1 MGDKKNKQK
10 ELVGISFNRSVP
22 RQKRVYDFLVQEKLE
37 KGTTYSAIVH
47 EALYVYSKY
56 LQHIEASPIFDGSFI
71 TGAAASAQT
80 APVQTAPVAVPVQ
93 TPATTASVEKAENEI
108 PEEDVLLTDAD
119 MEDDYLQ
126 SILMETYADE

>member
-47 EALYVYSKY
+47 DALYVYSKY
-56 LQHIEASPIFDGSFI
+56 LQYLEANPIFDVGFI
-71 TGAAASAQT
+71 SRTI
-80 APVQTAPVAVPVQ
+80 PVQTSAIA
-93 TPATTASVEKAENEI
+93 ATAKKAEEAA
-108 PEEDVLLTDAD
+108 PEEEVLLTDAD
-119 MEDDYLQ
+119 MEEEYLQ
-126 SILMETYADE
+126 SILLDTYAED